1 MNEKPWVPLLFLLP
15 ACSLLGGLVI
25 YPGLQA
31 LWLSFTDY
39 NMIQPT
45 RFVGLDN
52 YTRLAADPFFWAA
65 LRNSLLY
72 LVVIVPLLVFLP
84 IVLAVGV
91 NAALPGITFF
101 RALFYLPVVTSL
113 VISSLIWKWVYEE
126 KGLLNH
132 ALQALGLVDMPV
144 AFLTDPAIALFAV
157 MAVTLW
163 SGMGYYMVIYLA
175 GLQGIARSLYEVA
188 ELEGVS
194 AWQQFWHITVPLL
207 RPSMAIVAV
216 MSSIAAMKV
225 FEEIFVMTQGG
236 PMGASKT
243 LVFFIYETAFVEFE
257 MGLAAA
263 AGMALFA
270 ITLVLSLVQLWL
282 LRKKTP

>member
-1 MNEKPWVPLLFLLP
+1 MREKPWVTLFFLLP
-15 ACSLLGGLVI
+15 ACSLLGGFVL
-25 YPGLQA
+25 YPAAQA

-39 NMIQPT
+39 NMITPT
-45 RFVGLDN
+45 RFVGVGN
-52 YTRLAADPFFWAA
+52 YARLAADPFFWAA

-72 LVVIVPLLVFLP
+72 LVVVVPLLVLLP

-91 NAALPGITFF
+91 NAAIPGIRLF

-113 VISSLIWKWVYEE
+113 VISGLIWKWVYEE

-132 ALQALGLVDMPV
+132 ALLSLGLVDTPV
-144 AFLTDPAIALFAV
+144 AFLTDPGIALFAV

-175 GLQGIARSLYEVA
+175 GLQGIPRSLYEVA
-188 ELEGVS
+188 ALEGVS
-194 AWQQFWHITVPLL
+194 AWQQFWHITLPLL

-225 FEEIFVMTQGG
+225 FEEIYVMTQGG
-236 PMGASKT
+236 PMAASKT
-243 LVFFIYETAFVEFE
+243 LVYFIYETAFVEFE
-257 MGLAAA
+257 MGQAAA
-263 AGMALFA
+263 AGMALFV
-270 ITLVLSLVQLWL
+270 ITLTLSLLQLRL
-282 LRKKTP
+282 LRKKT

>member
-1 MNEKPWVPLLFLLP
+1 MKEKPWVTLVFLLP
-15 ACSLLGGLVI
+15 ACSLLGGFVL
-25 YPGLQA
+25 YPALQA

-39 NMIQPT
+39 NMITPT
-45 RFVGLDN
+45 RFVGVDN
-52 YTRLAADPFFWAA
+52 YARLAADPFFWSA

-72 LVVIVPLLVFLP
+72 LVVVVPLLVLLP

-91 NAALPGITFF
+91 NAALPGIKLF

-132 ALQALGLVDMPV
+132 ALLALGVVDTPV
-144 AFLTDPAIALFAV
+144 AFLTDPGTALFAV

-175 GLQGIARSLYEVA
+175 GLQGIPRSLYEVA
-188 ELEGVS
+188 ALEGVS
-194 AWQQFWHITVPLL
+194 GWQQFWHITVPLL
-207 RPSMAIVAV
+207 RPSMAVVAV

-225 FEEIFVMTQGG
+225 FEEIYVMTQGG
-236 PMGASKT
+236 PMAASKT
-243 LVFFIYETAFVEFE
+243 LVYFIYETAFVEFE
-257 MGLAAA
+257 MGQAAA

-270 ITLVLSLVQLWL
+270 ITLALSLLQLRL
-282 LRKKTP
+282 LRKKT